1 MPFWVSSDILLYVR
15 SVYIQLDENCIITVR
30 TFTWTIQVHIASF
43 LFTSS
48 SFFGLYANFTFIYR
62 IQSKTVD
69 NYLIHVFWMLCLPG
83 SSLHGVRISP
93 LRCTIH
99 QIKNIPKFGK
109 SFSSSSFVFVQ
120 IYARYPSW
128 ERMLVTVS
136 FLVDQLNGHD
146 TPYDQY
152 FYIMF
157 WYFSIKVSFGIL
169 MDYVLLILEG
179 LSGKTSWSDCP
190 WSSWCHT
197 TST

>member
-1 MPFWVSSDILLYVR
+1 MAKSSCYELDFAYEMPFWVSSDILLYVR

-99 QIKNIPKFGK
+99 QIKNIPKFGNLFLLLLLFLFK
-109 SFSSSSFVFVQ
+109 F
-120 IYARYPSW
+120 
-128 ERMLVTVS
+128 ML
-136 FLVDQLNGHD
+136 D
-146 TPYDQY
+146 
-152 FYIMF
+152 
-157 WYFSIKVSFGIL
+157 IL
-169 MDYVLLILEG
+169 HG
-179 LSGKTSWSDCP
+179 RGC
-190 WSSWCHT
+190 
-197 TST
+197 